1 MLVVLAVVMLHA
13 LRARGVIA
21 ARSVGWRLG
30 ARAVGIALLR
40 TPGLA
45 AHAIE
50 GDHAVIGSI
59 AALAHLIGAAVWLGG
74 LAMLSFVV
82 LPRRDAAELEHVV
95 PRYSTVAFA
104 SVLVIVSGGAVLTW
118 QLVGGLHALV
128 ATHYGHVLLIKV
140 GVFLAL

>member
-13 LRARGVIA
+13 LRAQGVIA
-21 ARSVGWRLG
+21 ARSIGWRLG
-30 ARAVGIALLR
+30 ASAVGIALLR

-59 AALAHLIGAAVWLGG
+59 ADLAHLIGAAVWLGG

-82 LPRRDAAELEHVV
+82 LPRRDAAELAHVV
-95 PRYSTVAFA
+95 ARLSPVDLPLA
-104 SVLVIVSGGAVLTW
+104 LVFVSRGAVLPR
-118 QLVGGLHALV
+118 Q
-128 ATHYGHVLLIKV
+128 
-140 GVFLAL
+140 